1 MPTATV
7 NTFEIH
13 YREAGSGFPVVL
25 VHGFTGNARN
35 WALTVPALA
44 DRFRTV
50 SVDLRGHGQSAKPTR
65 EEDYRQ
71 ESMADDVY
79 QLLQHLGIS
88 DCYLVG
94 HSMGGMVAQLLT
106 LAHPDVVRA
115 LVLVDTAADMPETL
129 AARDRR
135 AQRERLAEIARTQ
148 GMEAV
153 FEEQLR
159 LDTITNPS
167 RAQLQSNPQFLENWR
182 AQFLMTSPEA
192 YIYCSRGLGARK
204 PLLDELTKVSV
215 PTLIIC
221 GENDEPF
228 VEPSRR
234 MHQAIPGSEL
244 AMLAGSGHTPQIEV
258 PAEFN
263 RVLLGFLSK
272 VHEGA
277 AARA

>member
-1 MPTATV
+1 MPTATI
-7 NTFEIH
+7 NGLDLH

-25 VHGFTGNARN
+25 VHGFTGNSRN

-44 DRFRTV
+44 DQFRTV
-50 SVDLRGHGQSAKPTR
+50 SIDLRGHGRSARPVR
-65 EEDYRQ
+65 EEDYQ
-71 ESMADDVY
+71 MEAMADDVY
-79 QLLQHLGIS
+79 LVLQHLAIS
-88 DCYLVG
+88 ECYLAG
-94 HSMGGMVAQLLT
+94 HSMGGMVAQCLV
-106 LAHPDVVRA
+106 LAHPEVVRA

-167 RAQLQSNPQFLENWR
+167 RAQLQSNPQFLQNWR

-192 YIYCSRGLGARK
+192 YIYCSRGLGSRK
-204 PLLDELTKVSV
+204 PLLDQLKNVSV
-215 PTLIIC
+215 ATLIIC

-228 VEPSRR
+228 VEPSKR

-263 RVLLGFLSK
+263 RVLTGFLSN
-272 VHEGA
+272 VHQGA
-277 AARA
+277 PTRS